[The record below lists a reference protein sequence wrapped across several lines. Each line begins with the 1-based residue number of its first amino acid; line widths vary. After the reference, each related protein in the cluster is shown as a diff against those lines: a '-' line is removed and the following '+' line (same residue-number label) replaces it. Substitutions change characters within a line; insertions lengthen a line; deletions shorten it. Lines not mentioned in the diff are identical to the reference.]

1 MQRRIH
7 SVHHVRQAAIG
18 LLFLGLMVA
27 GIGPA
32 QAQETLGRNTS
43 SARDAVPPEVQA
55 AANLLFWAYPEL
67 LVRRVAIT
75 VNPHDGFLAISVTD
89 VVDGALARQEVA
101 PVPLFTAEIALNA
114 AGEMTAFGARGPFLE
129 QARNEALGNAVLEH
143 PEWSEADAWRFML
156 SLGGRDTTAAA
167 PIGTLNLADGPTLL
181 GTRAVVHDDAALS
194 RNASAS
200 ADKASVSKLGWTT
213 RLRTTTEKGTAAQ
226 FKLTFE
232 PFGGRLIQ
240 VTRE

>member
-1 MQRRIH
+1 M
-7 SVHHVRQAAIG
+7 SA
-18 LLFLGLMVA
+18 
-27 GIGPA
+27 
-32 QAQETLGRNTS
+32 S
-43 SARDAVPPEVQA
+43 SAAATIA
-55 AANLLFWAYPEL
+55 AAPVTLPNARALRLPRPSANATDDRAPRLGAALGEIQPPGEFQRPLLA
-67 LVRRVAIT
+67 RRVSIT
-75 VNPHDGFLAISVTD
+75 VNPQDGFLAISVTD

-143 PEWSEADAWRFML
+143 PEWSDADAWRFML

-167 PIGTLNLADGPTLL
+167 PIGTLDLADGPTLL
-181 GTRAVVHDDAALS
+181 GTSGTVTDDAALS

-213 RLRTTTEKGTAAQ
+213 SLRTTTEKGTAAQ
-226 FKLTFE
+226 FKLIFE